1 MKQNYFETVLGA
13 VVLLVAGL
21 FLYIAYT
28 MSAPDL
34 LSGSYDLRAKFNH
47 IDGISMGNDIR
58 IAGVKVGSVQKI
70 DLDEKTFEA
79 VVTFRLKDSVHL
91 PQDSSA
97 EILSDGL
104 MGGKFINITPGGA
117 EENFKPRDMIEKTQ
131 SSVGLEQLLSKFMFS
146 SSNEKN

>member
-1 MKQNYFETVLGA
+1 MKQNYFETILGA
-13 VVLLVAGL
+13 VVLFVAGI

-34 LSGSYDLRAKFNH
+34 LSGGYELKAKFNH

-70 DLDEKTFEA
+70 HLDEKTYEA
-79 VVTFRLKDSVHL
+79 VVTFRLKNSLHI
-91 PQDSSA
+91 PEDSSA

-117 EENFKPRDMIEKTQ
+117 KETLKPSEMIDKTQ